1 MKRPFYLVFMGTGE
15 RIGLNES
22 NELHPNEYAIGERVI
37 LVYEPNDPNESL
49 CFEVDDPNDPDRATT
64 IPFEL
69 YSNDGTL
76 LARRERVTVF
86 WL

>member
-1 MKRPFYLVFMGTGE
+1 MKKPSFIILLDSGE
-15 RIGLNES
+15 RLDLNES
-22 NELHPNEYAIGERVI
+22 NELHPNEFALGERVI
-37 LVYEPNDPNESL
+37 LVYEPKNPNESL